1 MKSINHNLFCSWTK
15 LHQIQMLKLESTLT
29 QIHQLTNRSNHKPD
43 NAIQPQKL
51 IENKIVI
58 EPRISVTLAEFLL
71 LPSLCQ

>member
-29 QIHQLTNRSNHKPD
+29 QIHQLTTRSNHKPD